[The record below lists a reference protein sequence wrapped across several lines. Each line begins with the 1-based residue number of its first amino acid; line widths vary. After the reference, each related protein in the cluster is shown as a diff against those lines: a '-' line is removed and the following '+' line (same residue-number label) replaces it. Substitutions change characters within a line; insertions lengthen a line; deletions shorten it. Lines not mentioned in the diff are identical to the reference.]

1 LLRHP
6 DPKVI
11 VRLEPSWTAQTVV
24 LCPPLGPVAARAQSP
39 VIHRAMTLIAVETA
53 IEPILVW
60 DEIAFSLTGVD
71 SLLLLFAG
79 VEARL
84 FSNRLIYT

>member
-1 LLRHP
+1 
-6 DPKVI
+6 
-11 VRLEPSWTAQTVV
+11 
-24 LCPPLGPVAARAQSP
+24 
-39 VIHRAMTLIAVETA
+39 MTLIAVETA